1 MKTKFKFAIL
11 CSAII
16 GMLAACEKNNI
27 TVILPSTSQSNSIS
41 LISGSSNS
49 NSNSSSNSNSN
60 KTSTSTSISV
70 KPSTSNSST
79 ASSGTI
85 EGKWQYFL
93 QEDSSASKEF
103 MRTPYIEG
111 ITPSVGDDY
120 YQSAFGKT
128 GDSLKN
134 ALSAIT
140 NTSGVKQNYN
150 WSRFEKVDEDPNN
163 SNNIF
168 CVYSRS
174 SYPKS
179 AHVSG
184 NAANRWN
191 REHTYPQ
198 SKISGNAKSD
208 SIHIFADDWKTN
220 GTRGNY
226 QFSEVAHNSST
237 AVKDSGNRITAN
249 YKSGSYFEP
258 CDAAKGEVARA
269 TLYVYVMYGHSVTG
283 NFSSLDLCLKW
294 NREFPV
300 TTWEILRNNR
310 NYSEQHNRNPFI
322 DHPEFADLMFNK

>member
-16 GMLAACEKNNI
+16 GMLVACDKGNI
-27 TVILPSTSQSNSIS
+27 TVILPVSPSN
-41 LISGSSNS
+41 
-49 NSNSSSNSNSN
+49 
-60 KTSTSTSISV
+60 STSISSSFNN
-70 KPSTSNSST
+70 STT
-79 ASSGTI
+79 SSGVI
-85 EGKWQYFL
+85 EGKWQYFI
-93 QEDSSASKEF
+93 QSDSSASKEF

-111 ITPSVGDDY
+111 MTPSVGDWTRY
-120 YQSAFGKT
+120 
-128 GDSLKN
+128 
-134 ALSAIT
+134 
-140 NTSGVKQNYN
+140 
-150 WSRFEKVDEDPNN
+150 EKVDEDPNN
-163 SNNIF
+163 SSNVF
-168 CVYSRS
+168 CIYSRS
-174 SYPKS
+174 SYPKN

-184 NAANRWN
+184 NAANKWN
-191 REHTYPQ
+191 KEHTYPQ
-198 SKISGNAKSD
+198 SKISSDAKRD

-220 GTRGNY
+220 GARSNY

-237 AVKDSGNRITAN
+237 AVKDSGNRVTAN

-269 TLYVYVMYGHSVTG
+269 TLYIYVKYGHSVTG

>member
-16 GMLAACEKNNI
+16 GMLVACDKGNI
-27 TVILPSTSQSNSIS
+27 TVILPVSPSN
-41 LISGSSNS
+41 
-49 NSNSSSNSNSN
+49 
-60 KTSTSTSISV
+60 STSISSSFNN
-70 KPSTSNSST
+70 STT
-79 ASSGTI
+79 SSGVI
-85 EGKWQYFL
+85 EGKWQYFI
-93 QEDSSASKEF
+93 QSDSSASKEF

-111 ITPSVGDDY
+111 MTPSVGDSY

-128 GDSLKN
+128 GDNLKS
-134 ALSAIT
+134 ALSSIVNGSINLSYDWT
-140 NTSGVKQNYN
+140 RY
-150 WSRFEKVDEDPNN
+150 EKVDEDPNN
-163 SNNIF
+163 SSNVF
-168 CVYSRS
+168 CIYSRS
-174 SYPKS
+174 SYPKN

-184 NAANRWN
+184 NAANKWN
-191 REHTYPQ
+191 KEHTYPQ
-198 SKISGNAKSD
+198 SKISSNAKKD

-220 GTRGNY
+220 GARSNY

-237 AVKDSGNRITAN
+237 AVKDSGNRVTAN

-269 TLYVYVMYGHSVTG
+269 TLYIYVKYGHSVTG